1 MDSNVIL
8 TTIAIIIFLLLVTVS
23 VIMAANQKKKVVEWL
38 KYAVSMA
45 EKELGEKTGQLK
57 LRRVYDWFI
66 EKFPFLSS
74 LITFKHFSKWV
85 DIAIKTLD
93 NWIDSKNEIANYI
106 CNSDKKSIKITTKK
120 PKSE

>member
-1 MDSNVIL
+1 MNDVVFWIIAGVIL
-8 TTIAIIIFLLLVTVS
+8 AALIAISILL
-23 VIMAANQKKKVVEWL
+23 AANQKKKVIEWL

-74 LITFKHFSKWV
+74 LITFEHFSKWV
-85 DIAIKTLD
+85 DIALDTLD
-93 NWIDSKNEIANYI
+93 DWISSKNQIAEYI
-106 CNSDKKSIKITTKK
+106 TEKKMTKAK
-120 PKSE
+120 VTKAKTE

>member
-1 MDSNVIL
+1 MDSNVTL

-74 LITFKHFSKWV
+74 LITFNHFSKWV

-106 CNSDKKSIKITTKK
+106 CNSDKKSVKTTTKK

>member
-1 MDSNVIL
+1 MDNPIFIVVAIL
-8 TTIAIIIFLLLVTVS
+8 LFLALVALS
-23 VIMAANQKKKVVEWL
+23 IIMAANQKQKVIEWL

-74 LITFKHFSKWV
+74 LITFDHFSKWV
-85 DIAIKTLD
+85 DIALDTLD
-93 NWIDSKNEIANYI
+93 DWISSKNQIAEYI
-106 CNSDKKSIKITTKK
+106 AEKKTTKAK
-120 PKSE
+120 VTKVKTV